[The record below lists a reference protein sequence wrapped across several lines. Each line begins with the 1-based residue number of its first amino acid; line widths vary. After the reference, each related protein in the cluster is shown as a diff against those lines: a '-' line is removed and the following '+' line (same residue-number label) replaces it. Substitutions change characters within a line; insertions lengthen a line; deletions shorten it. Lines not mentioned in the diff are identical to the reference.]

1 MTFLCIISLHVQDH
15 PIYKLI
21 LIANRDEAYARPAES
36 LHWWNDSPHILG
48 GRDSLAKG
56 TWLGITKHGYVA
68 ALTNYRNPNE
78 RKTQNFSRGDL
89 TRTFLEKEPPVAN
102 FLSKVQTNRQ
112 QYNGFNLIVGT
123 VDDLYYYSPQT
134 NQQERILAG
143 THSLSNASL
152 NTPWPKVTKARQQLD
167 EYVRHTKYINKEA
180 LFQQLKDEEKA
191 STADL
196 PDTGVGEE
204 LEKQLSPIFIRT
216 AQYGTRSSTVL
227 LVTHDNQV
235 DLTERTFKEGKF
247 QYDTHYTFQ
256 IQAK

>member
-1 MTFLCIISLHVQDH
+1 
-15 PIYKLI
+15 
-21 LIANRDEAYARPAES
+21 
-36 LHWWNDSPHILG
+36 
-48 GRDSLAKG
+48 
-56 TWLGITKHGYVA
+56 
-68 ALTNYRNPNE
+68 
-78 RKTQNFSRGDL
+78 
-89 TRTFLEKEPPVAN
+89 
-102 FLSKVQTNRQ
+102 TNRQ

-180 LFQQLKDEEKA
+180 LFQQLKDEEK
-191 STADL
+191 
-196 PDTGVGEE
+196 
-204 LEKQLSPIFIRT
+204 EKQLSPIFIRT